1 MFLRGGKAPS
11 EADEDDYM
19 ENVVHRLVRVVF
31 PGWEEADGAMN
42 ERSASLSALFPL
54 KLFPVFLSAFPLVE
68 VGGFGVVSCR
78 SVDEVEN
85 LAVSVS
91 RLPDVFDDFSGLVGE
106 VLHQHGDKSFLH
118 DFRDIAMVHA
128 VSHGKII

>member
-1 MFLRGGKAPS
+1 MSLRGGKAPS

-31 PGWEEADGAMN
+31 LGWEEADGAMN

-106 VLHQHGDKSFLH
+106 VLYQHGDESFLH
-118 DFRDIAMVHA
+118 NSDNISVKHL
-128 VSHGKII
+128 IP

>member
-1 MFLRGGKAPS
+1 MSLRGGKAPS
-11 EADEDDYM
+11 KADEDDYM

-68 VGGFGVVSCR
+68 VGGFGVVS
-78 SVDEVEN
+78 
-85 LAVSVS
+85 
-91 RLPDVFDDFSGLVGE
+91 
-106 VLHQHGDKSFLH
+106 
-118 DFRDIAMVHA
+118 
-128 VSHGKII
+128 

>member
-1 MFLRGGKAPS
+1 MSLCGGKAPS

-106 VLHQHGDKSFLH
+106 VLHQHGDESFLH
-118 DFRDIAMVHA
+118 NSDNISVKHL
-128 VSHGKII
+128 IP

>member
-1 MFLRGGKAPS
+1 MSPRGGKAPS

-42 ERSASLSALFPL
+42 EHPASLSALFPL
-54 KLFPVFLSAFPLVE
+54 KLFPVFLPAFPLVE
-68 VGGFGVVSCR
+68 VGGVGVVSSR

-85 LAVSVS
+85 FAVSVS
-91 RLPDVFDDFSGLVGE
+91 AFLMYLTTSPPWSGKYFTSMGTNIFSINPE
-106 VLHQHGDKSFLH
+106 T
-118 DFRDIAMVHA
+118 
-128 VSHGKII
+128 

>member
-1 MFLRGGKAPS
+1 MSLRGGKAPS

-91 RLPDVFDDFSGLVGE
+91 RLPDVFDDFPGLVGE
-106 VLHQHGDKSFLH
+106 VLYQHGDESFLH
-118 DFRDIAMVHA
+118 NSDNISVKHL
-128 VSHGKII
+128 IP

>member
-1 MFLRGGKAPS
+1 MKF
-11 EADEDDYM
+11 
-19 ENVVHRLVRVVF
+19 
-31 PGWEEADGAMN
+31 
-42 ERSASLSALFPL
+42 
-54 KLFPVFLSAFPLVE
+54 FPVFFPAFPLVE

-106 VLHQHGDKSFLH
+106 VLLQHGDESFLH
-118 DFRDIAMVHA
+118 NSDNISVKHL
-128 VSHGKII
+128 IP

>member
-1 MFLRGGKAPS
+1 MSPRGGKAPS

-42 ERSASLSALFPL
+42 EHPASLSALFPL
-54 KLFPVFLSAFPLVE
+54 KLFPVFLPAFPLVE
-68 VGGFGVVSCR
+68 IGGVGVVSSR

-85 LAVSVS
+85 LAVFVS
-91 RLPDVFDDFSGLVGE
+91 RLPDVFDDFPGLVGE
-106 VLHQHGDKSFLH
+106 VLHQHGHKYFFHKSGN
-118 DFRDIAMVHA
+118 IAMIHA
-128 VSHGKII
+128 VS